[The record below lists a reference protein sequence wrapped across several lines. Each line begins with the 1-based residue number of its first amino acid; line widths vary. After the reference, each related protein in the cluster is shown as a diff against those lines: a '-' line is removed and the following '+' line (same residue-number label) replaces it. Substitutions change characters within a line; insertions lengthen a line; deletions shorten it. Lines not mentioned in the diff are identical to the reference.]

1 MNFGIWLMALLM
13 KKARCFMS
21 NSDGTKYYKVSTR
34 LTNFEKKKRKLERE
48 AKKMREE
55 EASRIS
61 ILSFSRLIE
70 SGVLFYTEGNK

>member
-1 MNFGIWLMALLM
+1 
-13 KKARCFMS
+13 MS